1 MKVSKLRGKCRD
13 SRRAR
18 RSQQGAN
25 YVSNSSAEVKEKET
39 GLECVIFV
47 VGRWRGGMMREQ
59 PFHGD
64 ILPLPR
70 EQSLAMFPPR
80 ASTTRKYS

>member
-1 MKVSKLRGKCRD
+1 MQGFLGCP
-13 SRRAR
+13 AIPT
-18 RSQQGAN
+18 GAN